1 MSSFGYA
8 YPAAVPSPGPTTAST
23 SFAPSFFSPNPTSTR
38 KRRAGSPSSPTSP
51 ISPNGVWSAS
61 VHSSPDDGT
70 PLTKRRRPNLA
81 SGFSSLSITPK
92 PEERASSLPTY
103 DESQASQAHDVDE
116 DDASIGRLRSHDVRV
131 EVLSETPAKHRRA
144 GSSRVGRSTL
154 DDSTSSTPSDAS
166 DEGYDSDAT
175 FRLQPRLDGKPQQAD
190 AIEHPDLPARS
201 RAFVDGLGV
210 EDVTDRRGRKRSQ
223 EVVGE
228 DFARVGKRRR
238 SGAAL
243 DMDMDMDSLDNVQDE
258 EIQEIPRDRTRSS
271 KTTWHEPERDRI
283 VITALSPTSSR
294 SSSPETSPSRN
305 LSQPGEQ
312 GFTLSPSLLTHLLAA
327 QREHWN
333 KPHISN
339 LNFDQPKSETGLV
352 LYRPLGIPPGMLQNL
367 PNVSPAMADEVV
379 RMWRQGMMLN
389 VSEDESRFED
399 LDDDEDLE
407 GGRGGADGAVDTS
420 EAMEVDEGGMDVDM
434 S

>member
-23 SFAPSFFSPNPTSTR
+23 SFAPSFFSPTPTSAR

-51 ISPNGVWSAS
+51 ISPNGVWSTSA
-61 VHSSPDDGT
+61 HSSPDDGT
-70 PLTKRRRPNLA
+70 PTTKRRRPNLA

-116 DDASIGRLRSHDVRV
+116 DDASGRLRSHDVRV

-144 GSSRVGRSTL
+144 GSSRLGRSTL

-190 AIEHPDLPARS
+190 TIEHPDLPS

-223 EVVGE
+223 EVADE

-243 DMDMDMDSLDNVQDE
+243 DMDMDMDSLDNLQDE
-258 EIQEIPRDRTRSS
+258 EIQEIPRDRTRRSR
-271 KTTWHEPERDRI
+271 TTWHEPERDRI

-305 LSQPGEQ
+305 LSQP
-312 GFTLSPSLLTHLLAA
+312 
-327 QREHWN
+327 
-333 KPHISN
+333 
-339 LNFDQPKSETGLV
+339 
-352 LYRPLGIPPGMLQNL
+352 
-367 PNVSPAMADEVV
+367 AMADEVV
-379 RMWRQGMMLN
+379 RMWRQGMMPN

-407 GGRGGADGAVDTS
+407 GGGGGTDGTHGAVDTS
-420 EAMEVDEGGMDVDM
+420 EAMDVDEGQWMWT
-434 S
+434 